1 MSAIFQDVVLGWG
14 GKEYRVTPTM
24 RLLNTVEQRVSLSAL
39 AHSLATGHPRLTH
52 LATAVALFLQH
63 AGVVVTEEEVY
74 QEIMHGGQEQTQ
86 VIASAIVLAAFP
98 AQKVQPGGNA
108 PAPKSARKRRT

>member
-1 MSAIFQDVVLGWG
+1 MSAIFQDVVLGWAG
-14 GKEYRVTPTM
+14 REYRITPTM

-39 AHSLATGHPRLTH
+39 AHSLAAGHPRLTH

-63 AGVVVTEEEVY
+63 AGVTVSEEEVY

-86 VIASAIVLAAFP
+86 AIATAIVVAAFP
-98 AQKVQPGGNA
+98 AQKGQPSGNVQ
-108 PAPKSARKRRT
+108 APKSARKRRT